1 MRPQTLFK
9 ALFSLSFHFIFATSL
24 WGCYYYYHLLFTEK
38 KGIRGSLS
46 FPSPSISKGQSW
58 DLTQTVGLWS
68 QPTKPLLQ
76 LFLLLPCLPK
86 RPSHNH
92 CTKKKK
98 KKSAPEKLQSSKKEL
113 RYCVL
118 RLECH
123 PPPYSFIEII
133 EIIDTQHC
141 ISLRYIA

>member
-86 RPSHNH
+86 RPSHNY
-92 CTKKKK
+92 CTKKK

-113 RYCVL
+113 RYWDNWHTAL
-118 RLECH
+118 YKLKI
-123 PPPYSFIEII
+123 YSIMIWP
-133 EIIDTQHC
+133 TYTVKRPLQ
-141 ISLRYIA
+141 